1 MYHVVM
7 ALWIAVFIKFQS
19 KYSSETPHE
28 RPDHK
33 LEVPRGTGEFTKM
46 SVVCECVYVCLNCT
60 SFIHAF
66 ISSDCYTQL
75 AECLSPDLLPSAK

>member
-1 MYHVVM
+1 M
-7 ALWIAVFIKFQS
+7 FIKFQS

-33 LEVPRGTGEFTKM
+33 LEVPRGTGELTRM

-66 ISSDCYTQL
+66 ISGDCYTQL
-75 AECLSPDLLPSAK
+75 AECLTPGLSPRAK

>member
-1 MYHVVM
+1 M
-7 ALWIAVFIKFQS
+7 FIKFQS

-33 LEVPRGTGEFTKM
+33 LEVPRGTGEFTRM

-66 ISSDCYTQL
+66 ISGDCYTQL
-75 AECLSPDLLPSAK
+75 AERLTPGLSPRAK